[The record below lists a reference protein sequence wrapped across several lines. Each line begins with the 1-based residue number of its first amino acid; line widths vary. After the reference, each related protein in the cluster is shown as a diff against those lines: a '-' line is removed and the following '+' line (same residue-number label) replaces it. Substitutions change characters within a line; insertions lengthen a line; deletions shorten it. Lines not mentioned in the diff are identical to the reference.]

1 MGYGGK
7 EMRDVRC
14 PFMGGKPCM
23 GKDCVLALRGG
34 ECCFLMLA
42 DITDRL
48 SEIDGALRSA
58 L

>member
-1 MGYGGK
+1 
-7 EMRDVRC
+7 MRDVRC

-23 GKDCVLALRGG
+23 GKDCALALRGG

-48 SEIDGALRSA
+48 SEIDGALM